1 MIREEQYKCLEPE
14 SAALKHL
21 DFLPWAPDYGN
32 NYDFFHKNVMIQC
45 LQFKSSQ
52 LWTLNVNISFF
63 CSLLLLHNLY
73 Y

>member
-32 NYDFFHKNVMIQC
+32 NNDFFTQKCDDSMFTIQKFSA
-45 LQFKSSQ
+45 LD
-52 LWTLNVNISFF
+52 T
-63 CSLLLLHNLY
+63 
-73 Y
+73 